1 MDGIDPALR
10 NAIVSYGMNEWISN
24 GVAFGNGP
32 VNLAALSSP
41 SRTLLVAD
49 CYYPLT
55 GGGLFIPSGPNDPLG
70 YLLLS
75 RVAFPNIPSDCFTNT
90 AHCGALQL
98 ELGLHPSYG
107 IGSWFNE
114 QARHSNG
121 NVVGRAD
128 GSAKWR
134 INENIQLNDLTG
146 DYLY

>member
-55 GGGLFIPSGPNDPLG
+55 GGGLLIPSGPNDRLR
-70 YLLLS
+70 LELLS
-75 RVAFPNIPSDCFTNT
+75 RVSFPNIPSDCFTNT
-90 AHCGALQL
+90 ANCGALQL
-98 ELGLHPSYG
+98 ELGLHT
-107 IGSWFNE
+107 GSDRNYRFDN
-114 QARHSNG
+114 QARHSYG
-121 NVVGRAD
+121 DVVGRAD

-134 INENIQLNDLTG
+134 IHENIQLNDLTG